1 MSFGIKKQQPKQGG
15 KIKGPGTGTS
25 DDVQKTVPNGTY
37 IMPADS
43 TAQIGEQN
51 LEQLGQGK
59 PLDINVSNGEF
70 QMTPEQVH
78 AVGAQALDQ
87 MKDQTHTPSGLPQ
100 TIMDQPGEK
109 PKLFFRD
116 GGLVEDEWKR
126 NLKTQSQSQSN
137 LGSGQPRSG
146 FNQTSTATTQTDNKN
161 IQFPTAQPK
170 VNTPAVAPIQAST
183 QQVQPKGQ
191 PQSSGWGIGKTAKTF
206 LAPEHDNGAWNPVG
220 GLVNTATGLGKG
232 LIGGAGALAAGAGEG
247 ARSTAAWIGGANN
260 PNRGNMV
267 APSAEFSGQGFDQ
280 ARLGMRQMFGLSG
293 AKSGTENQTQ
303 PQPAAK
309 VASIV
314 SGTPKNNAA
323 QQKTNT
329 APSFND
335 QLNDAMYGSSVGER
349 TAQSASSNVSPYA
362 IQQKGNSFSYAN
374 PGAAAQARAAG
385 IPELQS
391 SGFSGG
397 ITPSRDPQGVKN
409 FMANTREMGPSEQ
422 QIQAA
427 VAQRMSPQGQG
438 FGAFRQPQA
447 PQRSEFDEAER
458 KALFRDAS
466 TVIKGAR
473 GLTGGQ
479 LRLRQQLIDGEANL
493 ANQRYITDANNAT
506 SIQNNTEDNSA
517 NILQTGMRESG
528 QNTRHAASLG
538 QDNYQFNTDF
548 GLKQRQQNLTEKKE
562 GFGIRQAERAEKLYE
577 MYDKAETDEQRQ
589 SIQARIDR
597 LTGAKEQ
604 NGRDRYMAVGGGQEW
619 DQNAGNMVNRPQQI
633 FDTQTQQYVD
643 MGGPKTQT
651 TQPVEG
657 HISMLKKNPD
667 QAGLFDAIYGQGAAA
682 RYLNS

>member
-87 MKDQTHTPSGLPQ
+87 MKEQTHVPV
-100 TIMDQPGEK
+100 DQPQVQGGFGLQK
-109 PKLFFRD
+109 PQLFFAN
-116 GGLVEDEWKR
+116 GGVVEDEWKR
-126 NLKTQSQSQSN
+126 NLKTQSQPQSN

-170 VNTPAVAPIQAST
+170 MNTPAVAPTQAST
-183 QQVQPKGQ
+183 QQVQPKEQ
-191 PQSSGWGIGKTAKTF
+191 SQSSGWGIGKTAKTF
-206 LAPEHDNGAWNPVG
+206 LAPEHDNGTWNPVG
-220 GLVNTATGLGKG
+220 GLVNTVTGLGKG

-303 PQPAAK
+303 PAAK

-314 SGTPKNNAA
+314 SGTAKNNAA

-335 QLNDAMYGSSVGER
+335 QLNDAMYGSSVGGQ
-349 TAQSASSNVSPYA
+349 TAQPASTNTNPYA

-374 PGAAAQARAAG
+374 PSAAAQARATG

-391 SGFSGG
+391 SGFAGG
-397 ITPSRDPQGVKN
+397 ITPSKDPQGVKN
-409 FMANTREMGPSEQ
+409 FMANTWEMGPSEQ

-427 VAQRMSPQGQG
+427 MGQQMNSQG
-438 FGAFRQPQA
+438 FGLRYPERPVMSDEEKRNRSALASQINSAIDRRRGPTAKQA
-447 PQRSEFDEAER
+447 EM
-458 KALFRDAS
+458 L
-466 TVIKGAR
+466 
-473 GLTGGQ
+473 
-479 LRLRQQLIDGEANL
+479 LRLSSDDPNALDI
-493 ANQRYITDANNAT
+493 YKTDANNAT
-506 SIQNNTEDNSA
+506 SVQNNSA
-517 NILQTGMRESG
+517 NNAASILQTGMREDG
-528 QNTRHAASLG
+528 QN
-538 QDNYQFNTDF
+538 
-548 GLKQRQQNLTEKKE
+548 QRQTQSLDQDSQKFNANYGLQARQQYLTEKKE
-562 GFGIRQAERAEKLYE
+562 GFGVRQAERAEKLYE

-619 DQNAGNMVNRPQQI
+619 DQNANVMVNRPQQI
-633 FDTQTQQYVD
+633 FDTQTQQYLNTS
-643 MGGPKTQT
+643 P
-651 TQPVEG
+651 
-657 HISMLKKNPD
+657 S
-667 QAGLFDAIYGQGAAA
+667 
-682 RYLNS
+682 LNSIPKPGEIREGYRYKGGDPSKQSSWESI

>member
-1 MSFGIKKQQPKQGG
+1 MSFGLKKGQKKPNQEGG
-15 KIKGPGTGTS
+15 KIQGPGTGTS
-25 DDVQKTVPNGTY
+25 DDVQKTVPEGTY

-43 TAQIGEQN
+43 TAQIGEKN

-87 MKDQTHTPSGLPQ
+87 MKDRTHMPV
-100 TIMDQPGEK
+100 DQPQVQGGFGLKK
-109 PKLFFRD
+109 PQLFFAN
-116 GGLVEDEWKR
+116 GGVVEDEWKR
-126 NLKTQSQSQSN
+126 NLKTQSQPPGN

-146 FNQTSTATTQTDNKN
+146 FNQPSTATTLTDNKN

-170 VNTPAVAPIQAST
+170 VNVPKVAPTQAST
-183 QQVQPKGQ
+183 QQVQPKEQ
-191 PQSSGWGIGKTAKTF
+191 PQSSGWGINKTAKAF

-247 ARSTAAWIGGANN
+247 VRSTAAWIGGANN

-280 ARLGMRQMFGLSG
+280 ARLGMRQMFGLTPRTD
-293 AKSGTENQTQ
+293 TETPASTSQTASVVKAANTQ
-303 PQPAAK
+303 PLKTAATSAGATATPNK
-309 VASIV
+309 AAA
-314 SGTPKNNAA
+314 GT
-323 QQKTNT
+323 
-329 APSFND
+329 PSFNN
-335 QLNDAMYGSSVGER
+335 QLNDAMYGSAVGEQ
-349 TAQSASSNVSPYA
+349 TVQPAASNASPYA

-427 VAQRMSPQGQG
+427 MGQQMNPQG
-438 FGAFRQPQA
+438 FGLRYPERPVMSDEEKSNRASLASQINSAIDRKRGPTAKQA
-447 PQRSEFDEAER
+447 EM
-458 KALFRDAS
+458 L
-466 TVIKGAR
+466 
-473 GLTGGQ
+473 
-479 LRLRQQLIDGEANL
+479 LRLSSNDPDALDI
-493 ANQRYITDANNAT
+493 YKTDANNAT

-528 QNTRHAASLG
+528 QNMRHAASLG

-562 GFGIRQAERAEKLYE
+562 GFGIRQAERAEKLHE

-604 NGRDRYMAVGGGQEW
+604 NGRDRYMTVGGGQEW
-619 DQNAGNMVNRPQQI
+619 DQNANVMVNRPQQI
-633 FDTQTQQYVD
+633 FDTQTQQYLNTSPSSNSIPKPGEIREGYRYK
-643 MGGPKTQT
+643 GGDPSQ
-651 TQPVEG
+651 QSSWES
-657 HISMLKKNPD
+657 I
-667 QAGLFDAIYGQGAAA
+667 
-682 RYLNS
+682 